1 MSTSSAAPTVGN
13 AALRVYSSKA
23 LRKDAV
29 LRVLCNPL
37 ACGQSQVSRG
47 QEEPMIWLALG
58 KVPVPLELAW
68 VPQPNGAAGD
78 GNPQPPPAQPSNPH
92 PSAIR
97 AESWRRAEQATQD
110 VIQCIQ
116 PTVVSEQRRGAV
128 VDYVQKLIRKYL
140 GTEIFPFGSVPLK
153 TYLPDG
159 DIDLTAVGMPEDALA
174 NEVRSVLEDKEQSKD
189 AEFEVKDVQ
198 YIHAE
203 VKLVKCIVQNI
214 VVDISF
220 NQIGGLCT
228 LCFLEKVDDQI
239 GKDHLFK
246 RSIILIKAWC
256 YYESRILGAHHG
268 LISTYALETL
278 VLCIFHFFHKS
289 LDGPL
294 AVMRTAALLQ
304 VLYRFLD
311 YYSKFDWDNYC
322 ISLHGPIP
330 ISSLPELIA
339 EPPETQ
345 GDDLLLSEEFLKNH
359 VNEFSVPP
367 RGLENN
373 SRMFFQKHLNI
384 VDPLK
389 ENNNLGRSVSKGN
402 FYRIRSAFTYGA
414 RKLGRI
420 LLLPSE
426 NIANE
431 VKMFFTN
438 TMERHGSGIRP
449 DVLDVFPS
457 HSDRTMIDHDGRC
470 SMSSD
475 LKVEKGNG
483 DELISGLATIDS
495 YAALSEKINNIKI
508 SSSGQELETR
518 TQLSRHPI
526 NQHPDTDWLLK
537 CTKIESNSPLEGNIV
552 SGKRLAGDA
561 RDLATSRASDSRTI
575 TGSRKVLPSNSE
587 PGSSPSGKACHVPHL
602 FFHSENGV
610 PCEVVDY
617 MNSTNLGSMNKV
629 FTTRLP
635 APHEEFRQYDFYE
648 TESSRSGRSN
658 LVSASAGSVD
668 GPVKSSWNKYSSEDL
683 NLADPLM
690 ERNQRNGNNRSSKS
704 NDLSDLTGDYQLH
717 ARNLSYVKEWQHFLL
732 VMPVIPPQQLSP
744 SQYCNKNSWNAFP
757 RRSMHTHMGTNGVI
771 PGPPFSPP
779 GCYLIN
785 SPVISTGYGMEDLP
799 KPRGTGTYFP
809 NMSFRPYRERQST
822 KGRNAAHANHQPRC
836 RNNGKVETSTG
847 MSLEVGSQEP
857 SSQAQVPF
865 FSGNGRWKPATLDV
879 SQSSRPVLKGGSRSN
894 GFGYP
899 SEGKLAFGS
908 FGPVPVEASLPEQG
922 SRVESFSTQG
932 QGSGPAFPVLT
943 EKKPGMSVR
952 YER

>member
-1 MSTSSAAPTVGN
+1 MDD
-13 AALRVYSSKA
+13 L
-23 LRKDAV
+23 
-29 LRVLCNPL
+29 
-37 ACGQSQVSRG
+37 Q
-47 QEEPMIWLALG
+47 
-58 KVPVPLELAW
+58 AW
-68 VPQPNGAAGD
+68 VPEPNGAAWD
-78 GNPQPPPAQPSNPH
+78 GNPQSPPAQPSNPH

-97 AESWRRAEQATQD
+97 AESWRRAEQATQE

-116 PTVVSEQRRGAV
+116 PTVVSEQRRRDV
-128 VDYVQKLIRKYL
+128 VVYVQKLIRGYM

-174 NEVRSVLEDKEQSKD
+174 NKVRSVLEVEEQSKD

-203 VKLVKCIVQNI
+203 
-214 VVDISF
+214 
-220 NQIGGLCT
+220 
-228 LCFLEKVDDQI
+228 VDDQI

-294 AVMRTAALLQ
+294 AV
-304 VLYRFLD
+304 LYRFLD

-339 EPPETQ
+339 EPPLPETQ
-345 GDDLLLSEEFLKNH
+345 GDDLLLSEDFLKNC
-359 VNEFSVPP
+359 VDQFSVPP
-367 RGLENN
+367 RGSDNN
-373 SRMFFQKHLNI
+373 SRMFSQKHLNI

-420 LLLPSE
+420 LLLPFE
-426 NIANE
+426 DIADE

-438 TMERHGSGIRP
+438 TLERHGSGIRP
-449 DVLDVFPS
+449 DVLDVFSS
-457 HSDRTMIDHDGRC
+457 HSDRTMIDHDGLG
-470 SMSSD
+470 SMSPD
-475 LKVEKGNG
+475 LKVEKCND
-483 DELISGLATIDS
+483 DELILGLATTDS
-495 YAALSEKINNIKI
+495 CAALSEKINNIKI
-508 SSSGQELETR
+508 SVLGQEHETR
-518 TQLSRHPI
+518 TQLSRYPI
-526 NQHPDTDWLLK
+526 NQHPDANWLQK
-537 CTKIESNSPLEGNIV
+537 CTKIESSSPLEGNIV

-561 RDLATSRASDSRTI
+561 RDLATSRASDSRTV
-575 TGSRKVLPSNSE
+575 TGTRKVSPSNSE
-587 PGSSPSGKACHVPHL
+587 PGSSPSGKAYHVPHL

-610 PCEVVDY
+610 PCEVDDY
-617 MNSTNLGSMNKV
+617 TNSTNLGATNKV
-629 FTTRLP
+629 FTTRAS
-635 APHEEFRQYDFYE
+635 APHEEFRQSDFYE
-648 TESSRSGRSN
+648 TESSRSGRRN
-658 LVSASAGSVD
+658 LFSASAGSVD
-668 GPVKSSWNKYSSEDL
+668 GPMKSSWNTYSLEDL
-683 NLADPLM
+683 HLADPLM
-690 ERNQRNGNNRSSKS
+690 ERNQRNGNNRSSKM
-704 NDLSDLTGDYQLH
+704 NDLSDLTGDYELH
-717 ARNLSYVKEWQHFLL
+717 NRNLLYVREWQDFFM
-732 VMPVIPPQQLSP
+732 VTPVIPLQQLSP
-744 SQYCNKNSWNAFP
+744 SQYRNKNSWNAFP
-757 RRSMHTHMGTNGVI
+757 RRSMYTHMGANGVV

-809 NMSFRPYRERQST
+809 NTSFRPYRERQST
-822 KGRNAAHANHQPRC
+822 KGRNAAHANHQPRS
-836 RNNGKVETSTG
+836 RNNGKVEASTG
-847 MSLEVGSQEP
+847 MTLEEGSQEP

-865 FSGNGRWKPATLDV
+865 FSGNGRGKPATLDV
-879 SQSSRPVLKGGSRSN
+879 SQSSRPALKGVSHSN
-894 GFGYP
+894 GFVYP

-908 FGPVPVEASLPEQG
+908 FGPVPVEVSLLERG
-922 SRVESFSTQG
+922 SRVESFGTQG
-932 QGSGPAFPVLT
+932 QGSGPAIPVST
-943 EKKPGMSVR
+943 EKKPGMSLR
-952 YER
+952 HERPTQSYQLKDEVDFPPLTS